1 MAAVHALTA
10 PRASGHALVVAL
22 RPRQWLK
29 NGFLFAGV
37 VFSASLDDPS
47 RLAAAAA
54 AFAAFC
60 MASSAAYL
68 LNDVRD
74 ADADRRHPLKC
85 TRPIAAGELL
95 PATAIATAV
104 VLALGALA
112 TALAVNGITGA
123 MAAAFL
129 ALQLVYT
136 FRLKTMVL
144 LDVFAIASLFVIRAA
159 AGAEAVSVP
168 ISPWLLL
175 CTGFLALFLGF
186 AKRRG
191 ELVTAPTRAV
201 LAEYPLA
208 LVDQLL
214 TIVAAST
221 ITAYGIYAFAARPSH
236 AMMATIPFVL
246 FGVMRY
252 LLLVHQNELS
262 EEPDRLLLSDRQLLG
277 SVGGFVLVAAV
288 VLQLQ

>member
-10 PRASGHALVVAL
+10 PRASAHALVVAL

-47 RLAAAAA
+47 RLGAAAA

-74 ADADRRHPLKC
+74 AEADRRHPLKC
-85 TRPIAAGELL
+85 MRPIAAGELL
-95 PATAIATAV
+95 PSTAIATAV
-104 VLALGALA
+104 VLGLCALA
-112 TALAVNGITGA
+112 TALAVNRITGA

-129 ALQLVYT
+129 ALQLLYT

-159 AGAEAVSVP
+159 AGAEAVRVP

-208 LVDQLL
+208 FVDQLL

-252 LLLVHQNELS
+252 LLLVHQKDLS

>member
-10 PRASGHALVVAL
+10 PRASGRALVVAL

-47 RLAAAAA
+47 RLAASLA

-74 ADADRRHPLKC
+74 VESDRRHPLKC
-85 TRPIAAGELL
+85 TRPIAAGELA
-95 PATAIATAV
+95 PANAIATAV
-104 VLALGALA
+104 VLALGSLAL
-112 TALAVNGITGA
+112 ALAVNHITGA
-123 MAAAFL
+123 MTAAFL
-129 ALQLVYT
+129 AVQLLYT

-159 AGAEAVSVP
+159 AGAEAVNVP

-252 LLLVHQNELS
+252 LLLVHQNAQS
-262 EEPDRLLLSDRQLLG
+262 EEPDRLLLTDRQLLG
-277 SVGGFVLVAAV
+277 NVAGFVLVAAV